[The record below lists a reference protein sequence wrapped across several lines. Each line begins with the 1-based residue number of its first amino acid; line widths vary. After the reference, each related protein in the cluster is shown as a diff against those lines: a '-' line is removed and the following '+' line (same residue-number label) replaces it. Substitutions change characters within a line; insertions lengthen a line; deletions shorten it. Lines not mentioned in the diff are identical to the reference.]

1 MREREI
7 LKLIKEISF
16 FKPFTAGEK
25 KTLANL
31 DNHLI
36 EYKKGDFVISQG
48 DKDSTIFVLLKG
60 NLAITKNEV
69 PDAELNTLKAGA
81 LFGEVPFITGKK
93 RSTNVVAKNKVLV
106 LKMDSHLLKTLDPS
120 ILNKFK
126 DHLLKIIIK
135 RLDEMNSAMAAF
147 KFEFEK
153 MYRRL

>member
-1 MREREI
+1 MQNQEA
-7 LKLIKEISF
+7 LKLIKGISF
-16 FKPFTAGEK
+16 FKPFTPSEK

-31 DNHLI
+31 DNHII
-36 EYKKGDFVISQG
+36 EHKKGDYVIRQG
-48 DKDSTIFVLLKG
+48 EKDSTIFVLLKG
-60 NLAITKNEV
+60 TLAITKNEV

-81 LFGEVPFITGKK
+81 LFGEVPLITGKK

-106 LKMDSHLLKTLDPS
+106 LKMDSHLLKSLDPS

-135 RLDEMNSAMAAF
+135 RLDEMNSSMAAF
-147 KFEFEK
+147 KLEFEK